1 MKKLYLQK
9 NVQHHTVSYV
19 GTISSRDL
27 VRLAKNIEIG
37 AEQDAQR
44 PLTEKKVKQ
53 IAEHISS
60 GDDGLL
66 PGSIVI
72 ATTSKILEIHEATE
86 SGIPNLYY
94 VDFPETDSEFLPYI
108 GSIEVMDGQHRLF
121 SFKENMILL
130 DDNIPFDLSFSMYIQ
145 PTLRERRII
154 FKVANEKQDKVSPN
168 LLMWIRSQLG
178 LLSGAEK
185 EFQPLIQLLNTENC
199 SPLRGRIITG
209 AERIRYGI
217 MAQQLIKIFSKSKL
231 SSLSLKG
238 KTLDNETRLT
248 LICTYLKGWQ
258 KATGCDFS
266 TQQREF
272 GPLTKISGIRYI
284 LFLLPAF
291 YDTIIQKRL
300 KFDECDLASMI
311 VNLYRQFG
319 TTPKDFFDP
328 NSSFNADNPDSLL
341 AFRSEGA
348 TTTLAETHAAMI
360 KNMDSDDYD
369 PFH

>member
-9 NVQHHTVSYV
+9 SVQHKTTSYV
-19 GTISSRDL
+19 GTIGARAL
-27 VRLAKNIEIG
+27 VKLAKNIEIG
-37 AEQDAQR
+37 TEQDAQR
-44 PLTEKKVKQ
+44 PLNGKKVRQ
-53 IAEHISS
+53 IAEHVSS

-72 ATTSKILEIHEATE
+72 ATTSQLLEVHEAAE

-94 VDFPETDSEFLPYI
+94 VDFPETDSEFQAYA

-121 SFKENMILL
+121 SFQEDMLL
-130 DDNIPFDLSFSMYIQ
+130 LNDDVPFDVTFSMYIQ

-168 LLMWIRSQLG
+168 FLMWIRSMLG
-178 LLSGAEK
+178 LLSGPEK
-185 EFQPLIQLLNTENC
+185 EFQPLIQLINTENC
-199 SPLRGRIITG
+199 SPLRGRIIMG
-209 AERIRYGI
+209 AERVKYGI
-217 MAQQLIKIFSKSKL
+217 MAQQLIKIFSKAKL

-238 KTLDNETRLT
+238 KAMDNEIRLT

-266 TQQREF
+266 TQQQEF

-284 LFLLPAF
+284 LLLLPEI
-291 YDTIIQKRL
+291 YDTIVQKRM
-300 KFDECDLASMI
+300 KFDEDDISKIIMQ
-311 VNLYRQFG
+311 LYRQLG

-328 NSSFNADNPDSLL
+328 NSTFNAESPDSLL

-348 TTTLAETHAAMI
+348 TTALAEAHASWI

>member
-1 MKKLYLQK
+1 MEPEFKLLARWTKLQLLFQKFCDRMKADPRFELEMRRLWHSFPDKAKATVVIMKTKYQQALRPAEAAEISMWIQAYFSRK
-9 NVQHHTVSYV
+9 PTRRPITAKEKSDMWSRQH
-19 GTISSRDL
+19 
-27 VRLAKNIEIG
+27 
-37 AEQDAQR
+37 
-44 PLTEKKVKQ
+44 
-53 IAEHISS
+53 
-60 GDDGLL
+60 
-66 PGSIVI
+66 
-72 ATTSKILEIHEATE
+72 
-86 SGIPNLYY
+86 GICPCCNR
-94 VDFPETDSEFLPYI
+94 
-108 GSIEVMDGQHRLF
+108 M
-121 SFKENMILL
+121 
-130 DDNIPFDLSFSMYIQ
+130 MYIQ

>member
-1 MKKLYLQK
+1 MKKIYLQK
-9 NVQHHTVSYV
+9 CMQHHTVSYV
-19 GTISSRDL
+19 GTAGAREL
-27 VRLAKNIEIG
+27 VRLARNIEIG

-44 PLTEKKVKQ
+44 PLTGKKVKQ
-53 IAEHISS
+53 IAEHVSS

-72 ATTSKILEIHEATE
+72 ATTSSILEVHKAAD
-86 SGIPNLYY
+86 SGIPGLYY
-94 VDFPETDSEFLPYI
+94 VDFPETDSEYVPYA
-108 GSIEVMDGQHRLF
+108 GSIEIMDGQHRLF
-121 SFKENMILL
+121 SFKEGMLLL
-130 DDNIPFDLSFSMYIQ
+130 DDDVPYDVPFSLYIQ

-168 LLMWIRSQLG
+168 LLMWIRTQLG

-185 EFQPLIQLLNTENC
+185 EFQPLIHLLNTENC

-209 AERIRYGI
+209 AERIKYGI
-217 MAQQLIKIFSKSKL
+217 MAQQLIKIFSKAKL
-231 SSLSLKG
+231 SSLCLKG
-238 KTLDNETRLT
+238 RAMDNKTRLT
-248 LICTYLKGWQ
+248 LICTYLKAWK

-284 LFLLPAF
+284 FLLLPGF
-291 YDTIIQKRL
+291 YDTVVQRRM
-300 KFDECDLASMI
+300 KFDEDNVAKMI
-311 VNLYRQFG
+311 SQLYRQFG

-328 NSSFNADNPDSLL
+328 GSSFNADNPDSLL

-348 TTTLAETHAAMI
+348 TTALAEAHAAII

-369 PFH
+369 PFQ